1 MISLIHYFSEGA
13 PVSTST
19 LMDETDYAERIRRL
33 ESQLQAREDVILC
46 QICMER
52 DKNVVFS
59 VVMAPAKNAQKDS
72 KIVIFAGKRYRTEY
86 NSTIDLF

>member
-19 LMDETDYAERIRRL
+19 LMDETDYAERIRVL
-33 ESQLQAREDVILC
+33 ESQLQAREDVIQC

-52 DKNVVFS
+52 DIKMVFS
-59 VVMAPAKNAQKDS
+59 CGHGTCKECSERLEDCHICRQK
-72 KIVIFAGKRYRTEY
+72 IQNRIQFY
-86 NSTIDLF
+86 N

>member
-19 LMDETDYAERIRRL
+19 LMDDTDYAQRIRVL
-33 ESQLQAREDVILC
+33 ESQLQAREDAILC

-52 DKNVVFS
+52 DKNVVFFCGHS
-59 VVMAPAKNAQKDS
+59 ACKECSERLEHCHVCRQTIQNR
-72 KIVIFAGKRYRTEY
+72 IRFY
-86 NSTIDLF
+86 N

>member
-19 LMDETDYAERIRRL
+19 LMDDTDYAERIRVL
-33 ESQLQAREDVILC
+33 ESQLQAREDAILC

-52 DKNVVFS
+52 DKNVVFFCGHS
-59 VVMAPAKNAQKDS
+59 ACKECSERLEHCHVCRQTIQNR
-72 KIVIFAGKRYRTEY
+72 IRFY
-86 NSTIDLF
+86 N

>member
-33 ESQLQAREDVILC
+33 ESQLQARDDVILC

-52 DKNVVFS
+52 DKNVVFFCGHS
-59 VVMAPAKNAQKDS
+59 ACKECSERLEHCHVCRQTIQNR
-72 KIVIFAGKRYRTEY
+72 IRFY
-86 NSTIDLF
+86 N